1 MENKLQFTGENSH
14 HGDVQLFSISQLPAG
29 VKKVENRLIAK
40 SEKSGHS
47 HVLCGDYDMYE
58 KEGVDGVFVVVG
70 EKGATLNHAMSSK
83 LNTKVMATNA
93 ATEVADHQPNFY
105 KAGDTMFIGI
115 QQRKKHFSKVWA
127 KVKD

>member
-1 MENKLQFTGENSH
+1 MENKLKFTGKNSH
-14 HGDVQLFSISQLPAG
+14 HGDVQLFGITELPQG
-29 VKKVENRLIAK
+29 VTKIERRLIAK

-58 KEGVDGVFVVVG
+58 KEGFDGVFVVVG
-70 EKGATLNHAMSSK
+70 EKGATLNHTLFSK

-93 ATEVADHQPNFY
+93 ATEVADHKPNFY

-115 QQRKKHFSKVWA
+115 QQRKKHFSAVWNKVQ
-127 KVKD
+127 D